1 MLTRKQLSLIHVAK
15 SQIDLSDIDY
25 RTILKSNFRVSS
37 IKNLTFFQFKKLM
50 YPIKKVRIYK
60 LP

>member
-15 SQIDLSDIDY
+15 SQIDLSDTDY